1 MTILKRGV
9 LTAGAG
15 ERLLNIVSGGEEIG
29 RKVKGR
35 RVIRWHA
42 VVVHRG
48 AVEVRTAST
57 MGAPVSRVHH
67 MADSQFP

>member
-1 MTILKRGV
+1 MSESGA
-9 LTAGAG
+9 LTAGAV

-35 RVIRWHA
+35 RIISWHA

-48 AVEVRTAST
+48 AVEVTTALT
-57 MGAPVSRVHH
+57 MWAPVSRVHD